1 MNGILIAH
9 TPNEANDT
17 ASIRPSPFSSAFAAA
32 ISLCITLLVIGGG
45 AMWSFAQSPA
55 ENNQN
60 PATSF
65 DSSMPVPTV
74 FGNAG
79 NLDVHALKKAIAI
92 DDEHTMKRVSIDDP
106 DLKPLWDSMSG
117 RLWKRID

>member
-1 MNGILIAH
+1 MNGVLIAH
-9 TPNEANDT
+9 TPNEANDR

-32 ISLCITLLVIGGG
+32 ITLCITLLVIGGG
-45 AMWSFAQSPA
+45 ATWSFAQSPA

-65 DSSMPVPTV
+65 DSSTPVPTV

-79 NLDVHALKKAIAI
+79 NLDVHALKKAIANL
-92 DDEHTMKRVSIDDP
+92 DGVPVPNNLHLPGKGTGPSALRRCD
-106 DLKPLWDSMSG
+106 G
-117 RLWKRID
+117 